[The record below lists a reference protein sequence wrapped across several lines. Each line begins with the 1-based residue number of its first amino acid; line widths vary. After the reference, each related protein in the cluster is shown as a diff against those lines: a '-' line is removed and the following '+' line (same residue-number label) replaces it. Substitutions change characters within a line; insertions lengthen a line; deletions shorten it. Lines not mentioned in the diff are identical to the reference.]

1 MRLALLALP
10 ALSALATLSLLSGC
24 ATTDNN
30 SNAAVQREE
39 KVAVTGSNIPRRD
52 PAGYGVEAVSR
63 EALEARQ
70 RTSGGATTKGSE
82 VPRW

>member
-1 MRLALLALP
+1 MRFALLAVP
-10 ALSALATLSLLSGC
+10 VLSALSLSSGC
-24 ATTDNN
+24 ATTDNNN

-52 PAGYGVEAVSR
+52 PASYGVDTVSR

-70 RTSGGATTKGSE
+70 RNSGGPTSKGGE
-82 VPRW
+82 IPRF

>member
-1 MRLALLALP
+1 MRFSELALP
-10 ALSALATLSLLSGC
+10 ALSALSLLSGC
-24 ATTDNN
+24 ATTDNI

-52 PAGYGVEAVSR
+52 PAGYGVESVSR

-70 RTSGGATTKGSE
+70 RASGGSTSKGSE
-82 VPRW
+82 VPR